1 MHTQHYK
8 HAQSFHHLLSEKH
21 LCILCVQLYAC
32 LPTFVFTNSAATMLQ
47 IVVINAVDP
56 DNLPPLAPAPAVT
69 TSPGEKKQRQNL
81 APKPK
86 DPVADSPKPK
96 ARATL
101 EPDGPDFIADKKE
114 VQPPVA
120 ESIKLASGISLRA
133 GTAVQSG
140 PKRIVDLDHMTKRD
154 HAKYLAKAA
163 AENAVTLTGAKG
175 TKGSKLP
182 SESLANG
189 RLQSQGSLGAKVA
202 SAAHVSSPAV
212 QPLKQRMQQQQQQPQ
227 AAVTTSSI
235 AMLTQVSDG
244 EELKWA
250 RDGVPKK
257 IAAKTVDRPPSPVD
271 PNLALLSDSSWGLTA
286 AVKGRSPAQLPA
298 KEAVAAGKCCCA
310 QCFCYFCMQFT
321 LTCGLIAC
329 IHHL

>member
-1 MHTQHYK
+1 MRMHTQHDK
-8 HAQSFHHLLSEKH
+8 HAHSFHHISPESRLLH
-21 LCILCVQLYAC
+21 TWRTAVAYAC
-32 LPTFVFTNSAATMLQ
+32 HPTLLFINSAATTLQ

-56 DNLPPLAPAPAVT
+56 DNLPPLAPAPAVST
-69 TSPGEKKQRQNL
+69 TPGEKKQRQNL

-101 EPDGPDFIADKKE
+101 ETDGPDFIADKKE

-163 AENAVTLTGAKG
+163 AENAVTLTGG
-175 TKGSKLP
+175 KGSKLP
-182 SESLANG
+182 SESLPKG
-189 RLQSQGSLGAKVA
+189 RLQPQGSLGAKVA
-202 SAAHVSSPAV
+202 SSAAQVSSPAV
-212 QPLKQRMQQQQQQPQ
+212 QPLKQRMQQQQPQ
-227 AAVTTSSI
+227 AAVTTSSV

-250 RDGVPKK
+250 RDGVPKM

-271 PNLALLSDSSWGLTA
+271 PNLAVLSDSSWGLTA

-298 KEAVAAGKCCCA
+298 KETVAAGKCFCA
-310 QCFCYFCMQFT
+310 QSSCYLCVLSSRLYGLCMAIVT
-321 LTCGLIAC
+321 
-329 IHHL
+329 